1 MLLILKKILSL
12 IEAKIVKYWMFSWCL
27 LSYIE
32 ILPGLPS
39 FFKNG
44 LLEGFFM
51 SFVLLTV
58 GVYMLLGLPVLRF
71 LYESVNNLYIAD
83 FDYGNITILIAMV
96 IFWTPIFFGIICIIL
111 LPFIN
116 PLITKE
122 KENIWWLPSLLLIYL
137 ILLFF
142 WRGKGLQ
149 DEDYFWLFLFPG
161 IPIYTVIID
170 IIFRSNKD

>member
-1 MLLILKKILSL
+1 MFLILKKILSL
-12 IEAKIVKYWMFSWCL
+12 IEGEIVKYWMFSWYL
-27 LSYIE
+27 LSLIE
-32 ILPGLPS
+32 IIPGLPS

-44 LLEGFFM
+44 LLEGFFI
-51 SFVLLTV
+51 SFFLLTV

-71 LYESVNNLYIAD
+71 LYESVNNFYIAD
-83 FDYGNITILIAMV
+83 FDYGNITTLIAMV
-96 IFWTPIFFGIICIIL
+96 IFWTPILFGIICIIL
-111 LPFIN
+111 LPLIT

-122 KENIWWLPSLLLIYL
+122 KENIWWLPSLLLVYL

-161 IPIYTVIID
+161 IPIYTFIIG
-170 IIFRSNKD
+170 IIFKYNKD